1 MYCIFPLRYWL
12 CFKWRWL
19 NQRPLYLYTDKRSI
33 HYSSISE
40 VFCHQR
46 VIFLHCRYKW
56 FNFNILRNSLFN
68 INKQNIL
75 FHCYKK
81 HLKWGDEVMKK
92 VSPII
97 QCSMA
102 LSCFAN
108 YLFVTNRVQRFFQS
122 SMTHLGEHTSKSID
136 HFAVC

>member
-1 MYCIFPLRYWL
+1 MSLHLFLLSVSALSETTVYSDRL
-12 CFKWRWL
+12 
-19 NQRPLYLYTDKRSI
+19 SI
-33 HYSSISE
+33 HYPPISDAFDNIEYFFCIKQMIQLWHYWEIACSIT
-40 VFCHQR
+40 
-46 VIFLHCRYKW
+46 
-56 FNFNILRNSLFN
+56 
-68 INKQNIL
+68 INKII